1 MISQRIV
8 RHEVRFPCLTLV
20 YLGSCLFSTVYWLN
34 ISVMNTRSN
43 VLAST
48 NSQRSEGVICGFHFT
63 VPLLGNSTKY
73 VITLLSVRPRIQYPV
88 KMRIINRS
96 EILNKRILCFNKC
109 SIQIILVQQQLVNSS
124 LQKN

>member
-1 MISQRIV
+1 MLM
-8 RHEVRFPCLTLV
+8 RHEVRFLCRTLV
-20 YLGSCLFSTVYWLN
+20 YLGSCFCSTVCWLN

-63 VPLLGNSTKY
+63 FPLLGNSTKY
-73 VITLLSVRPRIQYPV
+73 VTTLLFSIRHLIQYPV
-88 KMRIINRS
+88 KMHIINRS
-96 EILNKRILCFNKC
+96 EILNKRILCLNKC
-109 SIQIILVQQQLVNSS
+109 NIQIIHQQLVNSS